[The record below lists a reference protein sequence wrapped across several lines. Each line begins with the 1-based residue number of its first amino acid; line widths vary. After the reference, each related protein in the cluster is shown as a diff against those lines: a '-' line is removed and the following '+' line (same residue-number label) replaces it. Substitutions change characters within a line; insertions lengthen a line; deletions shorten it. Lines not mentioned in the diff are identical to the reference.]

1 MSLQEATIDNLYERK
16 FLSELDYRFARF
28 LGRLD
33 GTFDVNLLLASS
45 LVSRYRGEGHICIDL
60 AELAGTIIEPQG
72 SEPMVCPPLETWLN
86 ALAVSPVVGRPGD
99 YRPLILDGYRLYL
112 HRYWDYEARLANALK
127 ILAGNTSEAFDELH
141 LKDSFERIFPHGNS
155 NRETDVDWRK
165 VAAFASFR
173 SGLCVIS
180 GGPGTGKTFAVAR
193 ILALLIE
200 QNRDEQLNIALTAPT
215 GKAATR
221 LQEAIKK
228 AKVGL
233 NCDESVKASIPEEA
247 STIHRLL
254 GSIPNSPSFRFN
266 RDNPLPKD
274 IVIIDEA
281 SMVDLALFSRLAQA
295 IRSQSRLILLGDRD
309 QLASV
314 EAGSV
319 LGDICDTG
327 NIHRFSPS
335 FIEDCRRA
343 TGEEICESDPGTSA
357 SGMNDCIVEL
367 SKNYRFSRTSG
378 IRALSQAVNTGNGSL
393 AMDIT
398 RNRNIGDIQWKTLPR
413 PDELPRH
420 LKDWIMERYTAYLQV
435 SDPPEAFDLFKRSR
449 ILSALREGPYG
460 IHNLNI
466 AVEHIL
472 QKRGLIDRSG
482 RWYPGRPI
490 MITKNDYN
498 LRLFNGDIGI
508 TMTDHKQGGEP
519 RVFFMGPDGSVR
531 SFPPLRLPDHE
542 TVYAMTVHKSQ
553 GSEFDEVL
561 LVLPDRDAQVLT
573 RELIYT
579 AITRAK
585 EEIQI
590 WGKEGIFLTAIQ
602 RRIQRSS
609 GLRDA
614 LWGQPPV

>member
-1 MSLQEATIDNLYERK
+1 MNSATIDNLYEHR

-60 AELAGTIIEPQG
+60 AELAGTVIEPQG
-72 SEPMVCPPLETWLN
+72 SEPIVCPPLETWLN
-86 ALAVSPVVGRPGD
+86 ALAASPVVGRPGD
-99 YRPLILDGYRLYL
+99 YRPLILDGTSLYL
-112 HRYWDYEARLANALK
+112 YGYWDYETRLADVLK
-127 ILAGNTSEAFDELH
+127 NLAGNTFKAFDELH
-141 LKDSFERIFPHGNS
+141 LKDSFERIFPHGNYDG
-155 NRETDVDWRK
+155 ETDVDWRK

-200 QNRDEQLNIALTAPT
+200 QNRDGQLNIALTAPT

-233 NCDESVKASIPEEA
+233 NCDESVKASIPEDA

-295 IRSQSRLILLGDRD
+295 IRPQSRLILLGDRD

-343 TGEEICESDPGTSA
+343 TGEEICESDPGASA
-357 SGMNDCIVEL
+357 VSMNDCIVQL

-378 IRALSQAVNTGNGSL
+378 IRALSQAVNAGNGSL

-398 RNRNIGDIQWKTLPR
+398 QNKNIGDIHWKTLPR

-420 LKDWIMERYTAYLQV
+420 LRDWITERYTAYLEA
-435 SDPPEAFDLFKRSR
+435 SDPLEAFDLFNRSR
-449 ILSALREGPYG
+449 IFSALREGPYG

-482 RWYPGRPI
+482 RWYSGRPI

-508 TMTDHKQGGEP
+508 TMTDQNKGGEP
-519 RVFFMGPDGSVR
+519 TVFFMGPDGSVR

-561 LVLPDRDAQVLT
+561 LVLPDRDARVLT

-585 EEIQI
+585 EGIQI
-590 WGKEGIFLTAIQ
+590 WGKEDIFLTAIQ
-602 RRIQRSS
+602 RRIRRSS

-614 LWGQPPV
+614 LWGQPAV